1 MKKPQANPK
10 KSLNNLGKYL
20 NAKSYFRCF
29 TSEIFPPF
37 LVCFLYEIAHTKCII
52 ILIKHIDKQIIINTK
67 STFELHGLKS
77 LVLIKCFI
85 LEILYY
91 SLHFIV
97 SFNIKK

>member
-1 MKKPQANPK
+1 MKNPQANPK
-10 KSLNNLGKYL
+10 KFLYNFGKYL

-29 TSEIFPPF
+29 TSEIFTPF
-37 LVCFLYEIAHTKCII
+37 LICFLYEIAHIRCVI
-52 ILIKHIDKQIIINTK
+52 ILSKHIDKQIVINII
-67 STFELHGLKS
+67 STFEFHGLKS

-97 SFNIKK
+97 ILNIKK